1 MWCAAPGSGSWPPE
15 LDPGRGASPPS
26 THQGLLEKRKKSW
39 EKKFEGA
46 KQKTGP
52 GDDRGPRSASGPV
65 PDGPQKWLKIWP
77 TAEEDGLVPRRHHAH
92 VEKRSPPRLGES
104 NRSGKAPEA
113 DTTCVKMAGKA
124 VQIPDFATAL
134 RWKRKFGN
142 FPILANFF
150 FSFLTFHREKHTH

>member
-1 MWCAAPGSGSWPPE
+1 MG
-15 LDPGRGASPPS
+15 
-26 THQGLLEKRKKSW
+26 
-39 EKKFEGA
+39 KKFEGA

-124 VQIPDFATAL
+124 VQIPDFAAAL

-142 FPILANFF
+142 FPTLANF